1 MKGLSKSRYT
11 AFCQCP
17 KNLWL
22 KVYKPDMA
30 EVDEAL
36 KARFAQGN
44 VVGDL
49 AMQLFGD
56 FKKVTAYQED
66 GSLDLQKM
74 IELTKQYMDEGVENI
89 CEASFICEGGYCAVD
104 ILRKT
109 AGGWAIYE
117 VKSTSF
123 HEPNEQQEQSQTC
136 LGSAE
141 SRERSTEG
149 QFNGQE
155 AKLEKYAP
163 DIAYQRWVLE
173 QCGVNVTGTYLVCL
187 NSDYV
192 RHGELDIQQLFV
204 VNDMKNFVENEYLK
218 VAPRVAQ
225 AMKIINSELE
235 PDMELSECCMKP
247 YGCAFWEY
255 CKRQHGVPS
264 PSVFDVYGG
273 KGKGGFTFKKKLD
286 YYHQGL
292 ISFED
297 LRSTDIGP
305 IQNMQIEAA
314 LTNKEYINTEGIR
327 KFLNKLSYPLYFLDF
342 ETMQDAVPRYDE
354 AKVYAQITFQY
365 SLHIKERESVSTF
378 VDTGKLKYTKTANYI
393 THREFLAPSDGSDP
407 RRALAEQ
414 LCKDIPKDVCTL
426 AYNKMFECGRIREL
440 AALYPDLSDHLL
452 NIADNIKDLIDPFR
466 AGDYYVPAMGGS
478 FSIKSVLPALFPNDP
493 ELDYHNLD
501 KRCQNGGDAMN
512 IFPRLQ
518 QLEQS
523 LPHQGIQTQD
533 GMLVMADSLMPLSE
547 QIRIREE
554 IAASRQALLDYCKL
568 DTWAMVKV
576 WEKLKEQTNKFKNN

>member
-1 MKGLSKSRYT
+1 MKKLSKSRYT

-22 KVYKPDMA
+22 KVYKPK
-30 EVDEAL
+30 EATTDASL
-36 KARFAQGN
+36 EARFAQGN
-44 VVGDL
+44 EVGDL
-49 AMQLFGD
+49 AMGLFGD
-56 FKKVTAYQED
+56 FKEVAAHQED

-74 IELTKQYMDEGVENI
+74 IDLTKQYMDEGVENI
-89 CEASFICEGGYCAVD
+89 CEASFSCEGGYCAVD

-109 AGGWAIYE
+109 PEGWAIYE

-123 HEPNEQQEQSQTC
+123 PE
-136 LGSAE
+136 
-141 SRERSTEG
+141 
-149 QFNGQE
+149 FNGQE

-192 RHGELDIQQLFV
+192 RHGELDVKQLFV
-204 VNDMKNFVENEYLK
+204 VNDMQEMVENEYLK
-218 VAPRVAQ
+218 VPTRVGQ
-225 AMKIINSELE
+225 AMKVINSEQE

-247 YGCAFWEY
+247 YKCAFWDY
-255 CKRQHGVPS
+255 CKQKHHVPT

-273 KGKGGFTFKKKLD
+273 QGRGGFTFKKKLD
-286 YYHQGL
+286 CYRQGL
-292 ISFED
+292 VAFED
-297 LRSTDIGP
+297 LRQTEIGP

-314 LTNKEYINTEGIR
+314 LTGREFINSEGIR

-342 ETMQDAVPRYDE
+342 ETMQDAVPQYDG

-365 SLHIKERESVSTF
+365 SLHIKQNE
-378 VDTGKLKYTKTANYI
+378 TAAYE
-393 THREFLAPSDGSDP
+393 HREFLASSDGSDP

-478 FSIKSVLPALFPNDP
+478 FSIKSVLPALFPDDP

-501 KRCQNGGDAMN
+501 ERCQNGGDAMT

-518 QLEQS
+518 QMEQS
-523 LPHQGIQTQD
+523 LPKQGVQNRD
-533 GMLVMADSLMPLSE
+533 GLLVMADSLMSLRE

-554 IAASRQALLDYCKL
+554 IEASREALLRYCEL

-576 WEKLKEQTNKFKNN
+576 WEKLKEVAE

>member
-1 MKGLSKSRYT
+1 MKKLSKSRYT

-22 KVYKPDMA
+22 KVYKPK
-30 EVDEAL
+30 EATTDASL
-36 KARFAQGN
+36 EARFAQGN
-44 VVGDL
+44 EVGDL
-49 AMQLFGD
+49 AMGLFGD
-56 FKKVTAYQED
+56 FKEVAAHQED

-74 IELTKQYMDEGVENI
+74 IDLTKQYMDEGVENI
-89 CEASFICEGGYCAVD
+89 CEASFSCEGGYCAVD

-109 AGGWAIYE
+109 PEGWAIYE

-123 HEPNEQQEQSQTC
+123 PE
-136 LGSAE
+136 
-141 SRERSTEG
+141 
-149 QFNGQE
+149 FNGQE

-192 RHGELDIQQLFV
+192 RHGELDVKQLFV
-204 VNDMKNFVENEYLK
+204 VNDMQEMVENEYLK
-218 VAPRVAQ
+218 VPTRVGQ
-225 AMKIINSELE
+225 AMKVINSEQE

-247 YGCAFWEY
+247 YKCAFWDY
-255 CKRQHGVPS
+255 CKQKHHVPT

-273 KGKGGFTFKKKLD
+273 QGRGGFTFKKKLD
-286 YYHQGL
+286 CYRQGL
-292 ISFED
+292 VAFED
-297 LRSTDIGP
+297 LRQTEIGP

-314 LTNKEYINTEGIR
+314 LTGREFINSEGIR

-342 ETMQDAVPRYDE
+342 ETMQDAVPQYDG

-365 SLHIKERESVSTF
+365 SLHIKQNE
-378 VDTGKLKYTKTANYI
+378 TAAYE
-393 THREFLAPSDGSDP
+393 HREFLASSDGSDP

-478 FSIKSVLPALFPNDP
+478 FSIKSVLPALFPDDP

-501 KRCQNGGDAMN
+501 ERCQNGGDAMT

-518 QLEQS
+518 QMEQS
-523 LPHQGIQTQD
+523 LPKQGVQNQD
-533 GMLVMADSLMPLSE
+533 GLLVMADSLMSLRE

-554 IAASRQALLDYCKL
+554 IEASREALLRYCEL

-576 WEKLKEQTNKFKNN
+576 WEKLKEVAE

>member
-22 KVYKPDMA
+22 KVYKPN
-30 EVDEAL
+30 EATIDAGL
-36 KARFAQGN
+36 QARFAQGN

-49 AMQLFGD
+49 AMGLFGD
-56 FKKVTAYQED
+56 FKEAHAEKPD
-66 GSLDLQKM
+66 GSLN
-74 IELTKQYMDEGVENI
+74 LTKMVEQTRQWMDEGVENI

-123 HEPNEQQEQSQTC
+123 PE
-136 LGSAE
+136 
-141 SRERSTEG
+141 
-149 QFNGQE
+149 FNGQE

-163 DIAYQRWVLE
+163 DIAYQKWVLE

-192 RHGELDIQQLFV
+192 RHGELDVKQLFV
-204 VNDMKNFVENEYLK
+204 VNDMKEMVENEYLK
-218 VAPRVAQ
+218 VKARVSQ
-225 AMKIINSELE
+225 AMKVVNSEQE
-235 PDMELSECCMKP
+235 PDMDLSECCMKP

-255 CKRQHGVPS
+255 CKRRHGVPS
-264 PSVFDVYGG
+264 PSVFDIYGG
-273 KGKGGFTFKKKLD
+273 KGRGGFTFKKKLD
-286 YYHQGL
+286 CYRQGL
-292 ISFED
+292 VTFED
-297 LRSTDIGP
+297 LRTKDIGT
-305 IQNMQIEAA
+305 IQNMQVESA
-314 LTNKEYINTEGIR
+314 LTGKEFINPEGIR
-327 KFLNKLSYPLYFLDF
+327 KFLDRLSYPLYFLDF
-342 ETMQDAVPRYDE
+342 ETMQDAVPRYDG

-365 SLHIKERESVSTF
+365 SLHIKEIP
-378 VDTGKLKYTKTANYI
+378 DTVVELTDNGRRMKIRKGKTPI
-393 THREFLAPSDGSDP
+393 HREFLAPNDGSDP
-407 RRALAEQ
+407 RRPLAEQ
-414 LCKDIPKDVCTL
+414 LCRDIAMDACIL

-440 AALYPDLSDHLL
+440 AALFPDLAPHLL
-452 NIADNIKDLIDPFR
+452 NIADHIIDLIDPFH
-466 AGDYYVPAMGGS
+466 AGCYYVPAMGGS
-478 FSIKSVLPALFPNDP
+478 FSIKNVLPALFPDDP
-493 ELDYHNLD
+493 GLDYHNLD
-501 KRCQNGGDAMN
+501 ERCQNGGDAMT

-518 QLEQS
+518 QMEQS

-554 IAASRQALLDYCKL
+554 INASRQALLDYCKL

-576 WEKLKEQTNKFKNN
+576 WEKLKEMAE